1 MRTAKDQSE
10 QKAIDDV
17 TKHGLHIIQ
26 VFESEECP
34 RFSYTVGLFETYRH
48 PEVIII
54 GLKPE
59 LAQVLL
65 NNMAYDIKLGKRFN
79 PGEFHEDVLDDFPCY
94 FGEVSKSEYRDYV
107 GWDIWFYEGI
117 DFPLL
122 QCVYPTVRG
131 KFVWD
136 EDFPEDA
143 RWFCK
148 LITSPPSETYIN

>member
-1 MRTAKDQSE
+1 MRTPKDQSE

-17 TKHGLHIIQ
+17 TKHGLHIIH

-34 RFSYTVGLFETYRH
+34 RFSYTVGLFETYGH

-65 NNMAYDIKLGKRFN
+65 NNMAYDIKSGKRFHH
-79 PGEFHEDVLDDFPCY
+79 GKFHEDVLDGFLCY
-94 FGEVSKSEYRDYV
+94 FGEVPKSEYRDYV
-107 GWDIWFYEGI
+107 GWDIWFYEGVE
-117 DFPLL
+117 FPLL

-131 KFVWD
+131 KFVWE
-136 EDFPEDA
+136 EDFPDDA

-148 LITSPPSETYIN
+148 LITSPPPETYIN